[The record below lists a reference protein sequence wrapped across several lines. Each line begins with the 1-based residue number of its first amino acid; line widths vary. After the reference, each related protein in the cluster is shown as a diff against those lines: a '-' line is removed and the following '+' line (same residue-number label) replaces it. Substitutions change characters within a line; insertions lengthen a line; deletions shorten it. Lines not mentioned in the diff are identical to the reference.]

1 MIPVT
6 KQCHTIQKV
15 YFAPAE
21 NRTRGPT
28 MATLDF
34 TTKPLAHVLHG
45 STPGIEPGTSSTL
58 KTNHTPRPSGLVNNC
73 IRTRYLFK
81 ITINF
86 SMNSQYQR

>member
-45 STPGIEPGTSSTL
+45 STPGIELGTSSTL
-58 KTNHTPRPSGLVNNC
+58 KTNHTPRPSGLVDNC

>member
-34 TTKPLAHVLHG
+34 TTKPLALNTG

-58 KTNHTPRPSGLVNNC
+58 KTNHTPRPSG
-73 IRTRYLFK
+73 RTH
-81 ITINF
+81 T
-86 SMNSQYQR
+86 